1 MKHGVTLVT
10 PKQQRRNKMDNEK
23 KQDTEKNFEKDFKE
37 AVKNKLKK
45 EGISDEWMNDHLII
59 EVI

>member
-1 MKHGVTLVT
+1 
-10 PKQQRRNKMDNEK
+10 MDNEK

>member
-1 MKHGVTLVT
+1 
-10 PKQQRRNKMDNEK
+10 MDNEK
-23 KQDTEKNFEKDFKE
+23 KQDTEKNFEEDFKE

-45 EGISDEWMNDHLII
+45 EGINDEWMNDHLII

>member
-1 MKHGVTLVT
+1 
-10 PKQQRRNKMDNEK
+10 MDNEK
-23 KQDTEKNFEKDFKE
+23 KQDTEKNFEEDFKE

-45 EGISDEWMNDHLII
+45 EGINDEWMSDHLII